1 MFFFL
6 MIRRPP
12 RSTRT
17 DTLFPYTTL
26 FRSTFDHL
34 PGHVALMRHAHI
46 GHGVA
51 ANKTIAAHETEHPGQ
66 HLVAAGAIVR
76 VQQDDFVGFASGLDL
91 AGMAQPDHVLGVV
104 APVFVATSEARRVGK
119 ECCSTCRCRWA

>member
-1 MFFFL
+1 MVLCFYMCYVFFSICFFFL

-17 DTLFPYTTL
+17 DTPFPTR
-26 FRSTFDHL
+26 RSSDL
-34 PGHVALMRHAHI
+34 
-46 GHGVA
+46 
-51 ANKTIAAHETEHPGQ
+51 ETEHPGQ

-76 VQQDDFVGFASGLDL
+76 VQQDDFVGFASGIDL

-104 APVFVATSEARRVGK
+104 APVFVAGAGLRDRK
-119 ECCSTCRCRWA
+119 STRLNSSH